1 MRWYT
6 IDGIIKGLLIKQG
19 KPIHW
24 YLQYLKYACD
34 AVRELHFDTLQRV
47 YTERLTVTSY
57 KSIILPCHYTDWV
70 RVGVIAN
77 DRVKALSQGGTINR
91 LNNYDSAGD
100 KIVFPV
106 QTNTDVTNNSYYN
119 DFVLRRNG
127 FNEFQG
133 GIFNNRPDLADYKF
147 RVLPE
152 RNEIQFNNDFPYTEV
167 ILDFIGDG
175 MDGDA
180 ATQVDAYAVDTI
192 ESYIMWQLSLHNRHD
207 SNGDTMF
214 RKDVYDKAHRL
225 LRARKNKMSKEDI
238 IDSVRKGYSGTYKN

>member
-1 MRWYT
+1 MRFAT
-6 IDGIIKGLLIKQG
+6 IDGIVKGLLLKQG

-34 AVRELHFDTLQRV
+34 AVRELHFDTLQRI

-57 KSIILPCHYTDWV
+57 KSIILPCYYTDWV

-77 DRVKALSQGGTINR
+77 DRVKNLTQGTTINR
-91 LNNYDSAGD
+91 LNNYDDAGEKVIWESTSD
-100 KIVFPV
+100 T
-106 QTNTDVTNNSYYN
+106 QSTNTPYYN
-119 DFVLRRNG
+119 DFLLRRNSY
-127 FNEFQG
+127 NEFQG
-133 GIFNNRPDLADYKF
+133 GIFNNLPDMASYKF
-147 RVLPE
+147 KVLPE
-152 RNEIQFNNDFPYTEV
+152 RNEIQFNYDFPFDTV
-167 ILDFIGDG
+167 ILEFIGDG

-180 ATQVDAYAVDTI
+180 ATQVDAYAIDTI